1 MVLKQRF
8 ILNGIPDFDKDISYI
23 LLMILFFIPMLFC
36 GVTTNTVRKV
46 EYELQQRTFKSLID
60 FIQILY
66 KIN

>member
-1 MVLKQRF
+1 MISALVFNIRF

-46 EYELQQRTFKSLID
+46 EYELQQF
-60 FIQILY
+60 
-66 KIN
+66 